1 MYYITG
7 WLIWPQDT
15 EPRQRWRLRDWDQL
29 KLRLRE
35 CWKLVSVLTELRSRD
50 WKKQWVID
58 YKIQSIKQFSHSCVA
73 CRNLVSLENPAH
85 IFSRFLCL
93 NFRLPHWK
101 ISLPLRWGR
110 DSSTSHEAPALGMKS
125 ETSAVSWITPW
136 PTSCGINLWIRCF
149 WKQRPGNWMIP
160 WTSNAVIR
168 ASPPLAVGW
177 VLGGITEDMA
187 D

>member
-1 MYYITG
+1 M
-7 WLIWPQDT
+7 
-15 EPRQRWRLRDWDQL
+15 
-29 KLRLRE
+29 
-35 CWKLVSVLTELRSRD
+35 
-50 WKKQWVID
+50 
-58 YKIQSIKQFSHSCVA
+58 
-73 CRNLVSLENPAH
+73 SLENPVQ

-93 NFRLPHWK
+93 NFRLPHWR
-101 ISLPLRWGR
+101 ISLPPRWGR

-136 PTSCGINLWIRCF
+136 PTSCGINPWIRCF
-149 WKQRPGNWMIP
+149 WKQRPGNWTIP

-187 D
+187 DLHPPPTSVVAWVPYPSERNSRNNCLFKRYHLCRYNRLYLFL